1 MYLLFYSHPISSF
14 PEEILANLI
23 ISSAYCF
30 SIFALEKD
38 ERGNEECERKRQR
51 ETERE
56 KGERKTRIEGGT
68 KTLTKVHVSLIFS
81 YYQI

>member
-1 MYLLFYSHPISSF
+1 MR
-14 PEEILANLI
+14 
-23 ISSAYCF
+23 
-30 SIFALEKD
+30 EK
-38 ERGNEECERKRQR
+38 EAER

>member
-1 MYLLFYSHPISSF
+1 MR
-14 PEEILANLI
+14 
-23 ISSAYCF
+23 
-30 SIFALEKD
+30 EKEV
-38 ERGNEECERKRQR
+38 ERDR

-56 KGERKTRIEGGT
+56 KGVGERKTRIEKGT